1 MNSSRSD
8 ADSSTLIEKV
18 ELEVA
23 QADLAGK
30 SFEKGTT
37 IQHPG
42 WGGAVVWLYAFPA
55 DRLDVLT

>member
-1 MNSSRSD
+1 
-8 ADSSTLIEKV
+8 LIEKV